1 MTDEQGTPAVRIMRA
16 QGLVNLVVRGLL
28 RTPGLSRIIGSRLV
42 TLYVVGRKSGR
53 RYTVPVSYLA
63 QGDDLLIGTSSGW
76 ARNLRAGEPVAFRF
90 KGKIRLA
97 DVQASTAQPDVVT
110 AYAHMAAANP
120 AFARF
125 SGVHLDQDGNP
136 NHRDL
141 HLAWAAGAR
150 VIKLTPR

>member
-1 MTDEQGTPAVRIMRA
+1 MRA
-16 QGLVNLVVRGLL
+16 QGLANLVVRGLL
-28 RTPGLSRIIGSRLV
+28 RTPGLSRIIGGRLV
-42 TLYVVGRKSGR
+42 TLYIVGRKSGR

-63 QGDDLLIGTSSGW
+63 QGQDLLIGTSFGW
-76 ARNLRAGEPVAFRF
+76 ARNLRTGEPVAFRF
-90 KGKIRLA
+90 KGKSRLA
-97 DVQASTAQPDVVT
+97 DVQTLTAEPDVVT

-125 SGVHLDQDGNP
+125 SGVHVDQDGNP

-141 HLAWAAGAR
+141 HLAWVGGAR

>member
-1 MTDEQGTPAVRIMRA
+1 VCPIA
-16 QGLVNLVVRGLL
+16 LLL
-28 RTPGLSRIIGSRLV
+28 RTPGLSRIIGTQLV

-63 QGDDLLIGTSSGW
+63 QGDHLLIGTSFGW
-76 ARNLRAGEPVAFRF
+76 ARNLRKGEPVAFRF

-97 DVQASTAQPDVVT
+97 DVQTLTAEPDVVT
-110 AYAHMAAANP
+110 AANP

-125 SGVHLDQDGNP
+125 SRVHVDQDGNA

-141 HLAWAAGAR
+141 HLAWVGGAANMTLGR
-150 VIKLTPR
+150 RTGRI